1 MRDEM
6 KIRIS
11 DTLIRASLI
20 LIGLTEAA
28 HLAGC
33 LLGWSFSL
41 VTKLWLGGAAVLLA
55 AAILFTVWHRH
66 QKNTTR
72 NNTQPVRHPDRSQS
86 VLTAGLALLLLI
98 QILRIV
104 TGERAWLDGDLTLE
118 TVNAFLTEDAIYTVN
133 PLTGITYSQGLPL
146 RLKVLCLP
154 TLYGVL
160 AKLTGL
166 AAADVVYRLIPCVV
180 LLLGYLAYGRL
191 AESLF
196 SEKRTQRLVF
206 MLAVGLLWSA
216 GAYMP
221 GVDGFDLFYG
231 GFRGVTI
238 RALILVPWLIASL
251 IDRKYLDVILCI
263 LAEAC
268 IVWTLYG
275 AGVCLLITVAWIAL
289 EILLRKMTGVRAERR
304 KKA

>member
-1 MRDEM
+1 M

-11 DTLIRASLI
+11 DTLIRGSLI
-20 LIGLTEAA
+20 LIGLTEAV

-41 VTKLWLGGAAVLLA
+41 VTKLWLGGAAVLLLA
-55 AAILFTVWHRH
+55 AVLFAALCRH
-66 QKNTTR
+66 
-72 NNTQPVRHPDRSQS
+72 NNDRKRTNAQPVRRLDRTQS
-86 VLTAGLALLLLI
+86 VLTAGLALFVLI

-104 TGERAWLDGDLTLE
+104 TGGTAWLSGDLTLE
-118 TVNAFLTEDAIYTVN
+118 TVNTFLSEDAVYTVN
-133 PLTGITYSQGLPL
+133 PLTGAVYSQGLPL

-160 AKLTGL
+160 VKLTGL
-166 AAADVVYRLIPCVV
+166 AAADVVYRLIPCIV

-191 AESLF
+191 AGSLF
-196 SEKRTQRLVF
+196 AEKRTHRLVF
-206 MLAVGLLWSA
+206 LLVVGILWSA

-221 GVDGFDLFYG
+221 GVDGFNLFYG

-238 RALILVPWLIASL
+238 RGLILIPYLIASL
-251 IDRKYLDVILCI
+251 IDRKYVDVVLCI

-268 IVWTLYG
+268 IVWTMYG
-275 AGVCLLITVAWIAL
+275 AGVCLLITVAWVIL
-289 EILLRKMTGVRAERR
+289 ELLLRKIPDARTERR
-304 KKA
+304 KKT